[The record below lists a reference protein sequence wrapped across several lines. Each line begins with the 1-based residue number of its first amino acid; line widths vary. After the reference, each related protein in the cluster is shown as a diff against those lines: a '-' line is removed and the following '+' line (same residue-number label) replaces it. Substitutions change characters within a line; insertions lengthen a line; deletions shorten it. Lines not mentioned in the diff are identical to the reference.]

1 MDIIVVVVA
10 TDGGGGYDVVV
21 MMMVIMM
28 VIMVMMMMMM
38 MLVSHDRQYLVVVD
52 MTVTQFPCGF
62 LPPASCGNILE
73 LIRVQ
78 KKNSGKY
85 AKAYKNTYLLL
96 NLHCDDVR
104 FRKQSENMKN
114 C

>member
-1 MDIIVVVVA
+1 MDITVVVVA

-21 MMMVIMM
+21 MMTVIMM
-28 VIMVMMMMMM
+28 MMMMMMM

-78 KKNSGKY
+78 KKTAENMQKRT
-85 AKAYKNTYLLL
+85 KKTYLLL

-104 FRKQSENMKN
+104 FRKQSENMQN

>member
-1 MDIIVVVVA
+1 MDITVVVVA

-28 VIMVMMMMMM
+28 MIMMTMMMMM

-62 LPPASCGNILE
+62 SPPASCGNILE

-78 KKNSGKY
+78 KKT
-85 AKAYKNTYLLL
+85 A
-96 NLHCDDVR
+96 
-104 FRKQSENMKN
+104 ENMQKRTKIHI
-114 C
+114 CY

>member
-21 MMMVIMM
+21 MMMVIMT
-28 VIMVMMMMMM
+28 MMMMMM

-78 KKNSGKY
+78 KKT
-85 AKAYKNTYLLL
+85 A
-96 NLHCDDVR
+96 
-104 FRKQSENMKN
+104 ENMQKHTKIHIFFIKSPL
-114 C
+114 

>member
-78 KKNSGKY
+78 KKTAENMQKHTKIHIFLS
-85 AKAYKNTYLLL
+85 
-96 NLHCDDVR
+96 NLHCDNVR
-104 FRKQSENMKN
+104 SRKQSENMQN